1 MSKEFPNDSMTSAPA
16 GLFILTSGFF
26 RHYGLG
32 ISHSV
37 ERHGLVIHL
46 WTQIARA
53 FSGLLPDGTWASLE
67 QAWAPES
74 QARQTIKTSS
84 AGVTPDPA

>member
-37 ERHGLVIHL
+37 ERHGLVIRH
-46 WTQIARA
+46 
-53 FSGLLPDGTWASLE
+53 SN
-67 QAWAPES
+67 
-74 QARQTIKTSS
+74 
-84 AGVTPDPA
+84 

>member
-1 MSKEFPNDSMTSAPA
+1 MTNTLARLLIRA
-16 GLFILTSGFF
+16 SGFF
-26 RHYGLG
+26 RHYGLV
-32 ISHSV
+32 IRHSV